1 MKAKLKALIDGWGL
15 FTKSIVAVGG
25 IVAIVLG
32 LTQAYQFIRDA
43 PAVVESNS
51 AHVVMHHDSIEELYG
66 AMTAQQTIAEH
77 VDEHLVRNDSANK
90 ARDRKLDYL
99 VCLRIER
106 KRELDSLPPL
116 RDCDAELLR

>member
-1 MKAKLKALIDGWGL
+1 MRKKFKALIDGWGL
-15 FTKSIVAVGG
+15 FTKSVAALGVVVVTIVGAHS
-25 IVAIVLG
+25 AWE
-32 LTQAYQFIRDA
+32 FIRDA
-43 PAVVESNS
+43 PAVVNANA
-51 AHVVMHHDSIEELYG
+51 AHVDMHHDSIEELYG
-66 AMTAQQTIAEH
+66 ALTAQQSIAEH
-77 VDEHLVRNDSANK
+77 VDEHLLQYDSANA